1 MNDRLNNN
9 TIKNDNESTLDFQ
22 QTWNLFLANWR
33 WFLIS
38 VVAFVLL
45 AGAYLWF
52 SPQKINV
59 ITKMQ
64 VLDKS
69 KESSQISLGMSM
81 LSSLSSGLGGGL
93 GGSLGS
99 SLGSSL
105 GLSTEE
111 EILMSSSL
119 LCDVVNDLSLHT
131 EYRRCS
137 WGRRILLYQNQ
148 PVNVSIPKTYLQWLD
163 DELAVRSHQ
172 IILYI
177 TKDDEGYTVETTLK
191 ESKEK
196 THLPDQTFAK
206 LPATINT
213 GEGTLTLTENT
224 LLSEK
229 EREDYKNGYTIKVM
243 IVPPTARAMDFV
255 EVLKVEDTET
265 KAPDIIAITLEDE
278 NAKRG
283 IDVVNHLTEVYN
295 RFTNDRK
302 NEEAEKTEDFVNHRL
317 AKLDKELGTSD
328 EAWEKSKKT
337 YQITDPQ
344 VDAQDVMQMKA
355 VYETKMVEIGTQ
367 LQVHDYLSEYIN
379 NSDNLYEIIPVSFG
393 DSGLDLQESQTSY
406 PNVNSA
412 SSKSSLIAQH
422 NTLVSQRKQLLRS
435 MTDKSP
441 TVQRLTETI
450 KELHPSLQMAMKRE
464 RQNIIMKREA
474 VEREFSRYMGRISS
488 VPQAERVLTDIGRQR
503 EIRQGVY
510 LMMLQKREETAMT
523 LANTRDKGKLIDKVL
538 VEKDSKHPKKK
549 IVLLAAFFIGLIFP
563 MPFIFFR
570 QLISSKIDSRTD
582 MESIADYLYLGE
594 ISSKGSTETACDSLL
609 TNLMSYL
616 KDGQKVI
623 LIASDADGDG
633 KTFVTQHLTEALS
646 ATGKKVTSMNLDL
659 RQTSMKVSS
668 AVYFASNE
676 FTKKMSNARDNNDF
690 IILDTPSMGSYSD
703 AFLIARYADATV
715 FIVKYGSTHKAMVKD
730 ILSDSRIP
738 SPMIAIN
745 TIGNKI

>member
-1 MNDRLNNN
+1 MNMNDRLNNN

-191 ESKEK
+191 ENKEK

-302 NEEAEKTEDFVNHRL
+302 NEEAE
-317 AKLDKELGTSD
+317 
-328 EAWEKSKKT
+328 
-337 YQITDPQ
+337 
-344 VDAQDVMQMKA
+344 
-355 VYETKMVEIGTQ
+355 
-367 LQVHDYLSEYIN
+367 
-379 NSDNLYEIIPVSFG
+379 
-393 DSGLDLQESQTSY
+393 
-406 PNVNSA
+406 
-412 SSKSSLIAQH
+412 
-422 NTLVSQRKQLLRS
+422 
-435 MTDKSP
+435 
-441 TVQRLTETI
+441 
-450 KELHPSLQMAMKRE
+450 
-464 RQNIIMKREA
+464 
-474 VEREFSRYMGRISS
+474 
-488 VPQAERVLTDIGRQR
+488 
-503 EIRQGVY
+503 
-510 LMMLQKREETAMT
+510 
-523 LANTRDKGKLIDKVL
+523 
-538 VEKDSKHPKKK
+538 
-549 IVLLAAFFIGLIFP
+549 
-563 MPFIFFR
+563 
-570 QLISSKIDSRTD
+570 
-582 MESIADYLYLGE
+582 
-594 ISSKGSTETACDSLL
+594 
-609 TNLMSYL
+609 
-616 KDGQKVI
+616 
-623 LIASDADGDG
+623 
-633 KTFVTQHLTEALS
+633 
-646 ATGKKVTSMNLDL
+646 
-659 RQTSMKVSS
+659 
-668 AVYFASNE
+668 
-676 FTKKMSNARDNNDF
+676 
-690 IILDTPSMGSYSD
+690 
-703 AFLIARYADATV
+703 
-715 FIVKYGSTHKAMVKD
+715 
-730 ILSDSRIP
+730 
-738 SPMIAIN
+738 
-745 TIGNKI
+745 